1 MVLGSGIRNGVFPD
15 PGYRGQKGTGSR
27 IRNTGYDGVLQV
39 PKLKLQYKVIG
50 FKNCFN
56 YESLLEICLVKIA
69 NFTEVLNYLSLIV
82 EAIFEPL
89 SIAELA
95 ISCRRRVRNNRQDMR
110 AQSKRERKSIY
121 KDNMKL
127 LNTNRRPRRYLLHQ
141 ASEDDHEYRE

>member
-56 YESLLEICLVKIA
+56 YESLLEICPVKIA
-69 NFTEVLNYLSLIV
+69 NFTEVLNYNKLNCGSHIR
-82 EAIFEPL
+82 AFIY
-89 SIAELA
+89 
-95 ISCRRRVRNNRQDMR
+95 RRTSHKLPPP
-110 AQSKRERKSIY
+110 SKK
-121 KDNMKL
+121 
-127 LNTNRRPRRYLLHQ
+127 
-141 ASEDDHEYRE
+141 